1 MMGRLPENTEAYTI
15 EQMNKV
21 LACITDKNNR
31 AKVKTWDDLWN
42 VAYQWCGKNYK
53 YAKDAA
59 EDWGVAPMYLL
70 LTALLYVEHPLLV
83 GEGRSWKYSL
93 VMAQAI
99 ILKVELN
106 GSDVAIPIKSTDKSH
121 KAVEIINEVV
131 EKMQ

>member
-1 MMGRLPENTEAYTI
+1 MGRKPDNTEAYTI

-21 LACITDKNNR
+21 LACITDRNNR
-31 AKVKTWDDLWN
+31 SNVKTWDDLWN

-53 YAKDAA
+53 YVKDVA

-93 VMAQAI
+93 VMMQAVI
-99 ILKVELN
+99 IQTELQRADI
-106 GSDVAIPIKSTDKSH
+106 GIPVKSTDKAHSPVDRTPQP
-121 KAVEIINEVV
+121 VER
-131 EKMQ
+131 MG

>member
-1 MMGRLPENTEAYTI
+1 MGRKPDNTEAYTI

-21 LACITDKNNR
+21 LACITDHNNR

-53 YAKDAA
+53 YVKEVSD
-59 EDWGVAPMYLL
+59 DWGVAPMYLL

-83 GEGRSWKYSL
+83 GEGRSWKYPL
-93 VMAQAI
+93 VPAQAV
-99 ILKVELN
+99 ILQVELN
-106 GSDVAIPIKSTDKSH
+106 HADIGVPIKSTDK
-121 KAVEIINEVV
+121 ANRGVERKTEPV